1 MTQETKPEAKQE
13 NGLISLLFNV
23 VIPVIILNKLSNHWT
38 PLYVLFFAL
47 SFPLVYGAS
56 DFVRR
61 RKLNPLS
68 LLGFLNVGVT
78 GGLAVLGLSGIW
90 FSVKEAFFPF
100 LIGLFVA
107 YSAFGKKP
115 FVETILLNPQLVNLP
130 LIEEKLSERNASSA
144 FHHHLK
150 ISTLMLA
157 GSFFVSAVLNFVLA
171 QSVFLDIDPLLDAQT
186 RAVVLNEQIAKMTT
200 WSTVVIMLPSMV
212 ILIFIFWYLL
222 RGIRQITGLKTEDFI
237 KS

>member
-1 MTQETKPEAKQE
+1 MAQETKPE

-23 VIPVIILNKLSNHWT
+23 VIPVIILNKFSAHWT
-38 PLYVLFFAL
+38 PLYVLFVAL
-47 SFPLVYGAS
+47 SFPLAYGLV

-61 RKLNPLS
+61 QKLNPLS
-68 LLGFLNVGVT
+68 LLGFLNVAVT
-78 GGLAVLGLSGIW
+78 GGLAVMGLSGIW

-100 LIGLFVA
+100 LIGVFVA
-107 YSAFGKKP
+107 ISSSRKKP
-115 FVETILLNPQLVNLP
+115 FVETLLLNPQLVNLQ
-130 LIEEKLSERNASSA
+130 LIDEKLTERNAKPQ

-171 QSVFLDIDPLLDAQT
+171 QSVFLDIDPALDAQT

-200 WSTVVIMLPSMV
+200 WSTVVIMLPSMI
-212 ILIFIFWYLL
+212 ILVFIFWYLL
-222 RGIRQITGLKTEDFI
+222 RGIRQITGLRTEEFI

>member
-1 MTQETKPEAKQE
+1 MAQQAKPE
-13 NGLISLLFNV
+13 NGFISLLFNV
-23 VIPVIILNKLSNHWT
+23 VIPVVILNKLSTQWT
-38 PLYVLFFAL
+38 PLYVLFLAL
-47 SFPLVYGAS
+47 AFPLGYGIA

-68 LLGFLNVGVT
+68 IFGFLNVAVT

-100 LIGLFVA
+100 LIGVFVA
-107 YSAFGKKP
+107 ISAYREKP
-115 FVETILLNPQLVNLP
+115 FVETLLLNPQLVNLA
-130 LIEEKLSERNASSA
+130 LIDEKLSEKNAKPA

-157 GSFFVSAVLNFVLA
+157 GSFFVSAVLNFALA
-171 QSVFLDIDPLLDAQT
+171 QSVFLDIDPVLDAQT
-186 RAVVLNEQIAKMTT
+186 KAVVLNEQIAKMTT

-222 RGIRQITGLKTEDFI
+222 RGIRQITGLRTEEFI